1 MKSRT
6 IYKII
11 KNMFMPKQTEKRN
24 NSNDRISKSNILVRK
39 RLGDLKSGFFSDSGF
54 RNPDY

>member
-1 MKSRT
+1 VKR
-6 IYKII
+6 KII
-11 KNMFMPKQTEKRN
+11 YEIIKKMFIPKQTEKRN

-39 RLGDLKSGFFSDSGF
+39 RFGDLKLGFFSDSGF